1 MITDLNFKICL
12 INNIDEY
19 WFNHPIGHHF
29 GKFWQ
34 VRNLRLPF
42 HFIVYTVRIWDQVS
56 NPMNFYD
63 IRSITA
69 SVNLFQIFAEYI
81 FCPMFTLN
89 ITRCH
94 LILYVY
100 YIPSNQR
107 MVLSSWWRYQ
117 METISALLAICA
129 GNSPVPGEFPAQRP
143 VTRNFDVFFDLRLN
157 KRLRKQSWG
166 WWFVTLSRPLW
177 RHFNVLCF
185 IITLPTAF
193 MECIRFIYFVEITG
207 IGRGLWLD
215 NVPVKDICKIVRYQ
229 SQENKVK

>member
-1 MITDLNFKICL
+1 MI
-12 INNIDEY
+12 IDY
-19 WFNHPIGHHF
+19 
-29 GKFWQ
+29 
-34 VRNLRLPF
+34 
-42 HFIVYTVRIWDQVS
+42 FIVYTVRIWDQVS

-129 GNSPVPGEFPAQRP
+129 GNSPVPGEH
-143 VTRNFDVFFDLRLN
+143 
-157 KRLRKQSWG
+157 WG
-166 WWFVTLSRPLW
+166 QPHEATVVKMAPTRPLAS
-177 RHFNVLCF
+177 RSFCLLVLLCDHRSLSNWQQRNTEAWY
-185 IITLPTAF
+185 TLHQNDRLVSVL
-193 MECIRFIYFVEITG
+193 IFVQWSPKDSPRDD
-207 IGRGLWLD
+207 GRQ
-215 NVPVKDICKIVRYQ
+215 ICPK
-229 SQENKVK
+229 